1 MSTYNEIYVTLL
13 DGINNT
19 EEIKWKA
26 KLLATFA
33 APSLDDDDKVKTL
46 LTQNRDNIEKLP
58 MLLSGSLF
66 DYKNEVSNLTDIQ
79 TDIQIE
85 EETNVNSTEF
95 SNAISVSGT
104 GY

>member
-1 MSTYNEIYVTLL
+1 MSEYETMYTNLLGEI
-13 DGINNT
+13 DNQSDDQWRIN
-19 EEIKWKA
+19 
-26 KLLATFA
+26 LLATFA
-33 APSLDDDDKVKTL
+33 APSLDDEEKTL

-58 MLLSGSLF
+58 MLLTGSLF

-95 SNAISVSGT
+95 SSITTVSNT